1 MDITRIDIGP
11 RMSQAV
17 VHNGTIYLAGQVGH
31 GATTREQTADML
43 AAVDA
48 LLARLG
54 SSKSRILSAVIWLAD
69 MAEFAEMNAVWDAWV
84 DPANPP
90 ARACGEARLATP
102 DYRAEV
108 IITAAQG

>member
-1 MDITRIDIGP
+1 MDITRFDIGP

-31 GATTREQTADML
+31 GAATREQTHDML

-69 MAEFAEMNAVWDAWV
+69 MTDFAEMNVVWDAWV

-102 DYRAEV
+102 DYLVEV
-108 IITAAQG
+108 IITAAQA